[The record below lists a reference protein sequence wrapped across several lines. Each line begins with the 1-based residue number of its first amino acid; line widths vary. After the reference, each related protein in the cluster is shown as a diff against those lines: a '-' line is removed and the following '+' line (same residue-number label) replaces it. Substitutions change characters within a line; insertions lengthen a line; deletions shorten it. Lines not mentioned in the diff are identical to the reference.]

1 MFMLRLI
8 SKSMDKSHDHTRVF
22 IDNFF
27 NTIRR
32 DIMTLSLVYRL
43 NGLIGLIWAASMWLT
58 PEMMADQFQ
67 FESSPD
73 MVTMG

>member
-1 MFMLRLI
+1 
-8 SKSMDKSHDHTRVF
+8 
-22 IDNFF
+22 
-27 NTIRR
+27 
-32 DIMTLSLVYRL
+32 MTLSLVYRL
-43 NGLIGLIWAASMWLT
+43 NGLIGLMWAASMWLT